1 MLYVK
6 CLKALTA
13 VSQTPIVHPAMN
25 DEEQLG
31 KGLRQLEAKVE
42 DLIGVCR
49 RLKEEND
56 TLRGS
61 RDSLLE
67 EKSKLAEK
75 NRMARTRLETIVTRL
90 KALDKHQ

>member
-1 MLYVK
+1 MPAVK
-6 CLKALTA
+6 RLKALTT
-13 VSQTPIVHPAMN
+13 VSETPIVNLAMN
-25 DEEQLG
+25 DDDQIG
-31 KGLRQLEAKVE
+31 TGLRQLEQRVD

-61 RDSLLE
+61 RDSLIE

>member
-1 MLYVK
+1 MRPVM
-6 CLKALTA
+6 CLKALTT
-13 VSQTPIVHPAMN
+13 VSQTPIVNLAMN
-25 DEEQLG
+25 DEDQIG
-31 KGLRQLEAKVE
+31 KGLRQLEQRVD

-56 TLRGS
+56 KLRGN
-61 RDSLLE
+61 RDSLIE

>member
-1 MLYVK
+1 MRPVK

-13 VSQTPIVHPAMN
+13 VSQAPIVDLAMN
-25 DEEQLG
+25 DDEQLD
-31 KGLRQLEAKVE
+31 KGLRQLETKVD

-67 EKSKLAEK
+67 EKSKLSEK

>member
-1 MLYVK
+1 M
-6 CLKALTA
+6 
-13 VSQTPIVHPAMN
+13 ID
-25 DEEQLG
+25 DEQIG
-31 KGLRQLEAKVE
+31 QGLRQLEQKVD

-56 TLRGS
+56 SLRER
-61 RDSLLE
+61 RDSLIE

-75 NRMARTRLETIVTRL
+75 NRMARSRLETIVNRL